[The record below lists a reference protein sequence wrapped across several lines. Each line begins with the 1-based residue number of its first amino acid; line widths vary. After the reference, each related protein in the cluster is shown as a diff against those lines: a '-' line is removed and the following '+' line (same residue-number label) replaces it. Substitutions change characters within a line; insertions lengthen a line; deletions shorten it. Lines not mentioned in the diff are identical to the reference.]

1 MAARFSRAAACAGAS
16 ACRHR
21 PIRNPAEAGLSS
33 DGHPTSPPLR
43 RLKTRREFLAARQGP
58 SQRRATLVVQARARG
73 DGDALIGAGYT
84 ATKKIGTA
92 VVRNRAKRRLRAA
105 AREILPRLGLPGTDY
120 VFIARATTATAPWAR
135 LLDDMENALISLAPR
150 LGAWSGQD

>member
-1 MAARFSRAAACAGAS
+1 MV
-16 ACRHR
+16 
-21 PIRNPAEAGLSS
+21 I
-33 DGHPTSPPLR
+33 
-43 RLKTRREFLAARQGP
+43 
-58 SQRRATLVVQARARG
+58 G
-73 DGDALIGAGYT
+73 DGYT

-105 AREILPRLGLPGTDY
+105 AQDLLPRHGLAGADY

-150 LGAWSGQD
+150 LGTRSGHD